1 MRYGEC
7 KKMNVFNLNL
17 DNLISEG
24 DKLLENYKLESKNNS
39 KQNFQRKIET
49 IVDETLDLFD
59 VNF

>member
-1 MRYGEC
+1 ME
-7 KKMNVFNLNL
+7 NVLQIIDFNLY
-17 DNLISEG
+17 NLISEG

-59 VNF
+59 VH

>member
-1 MRYGEC
+1 MKYGEC
-7 KKMNVFNLNL
+7 IQIIDFNLY
-17 DNLISEG
+17 NLISEG

-59 VNF
+59 VHF

>member
-1 MRYGEC
+1 MKYGEC
-7 KKMNVFNLNL
+7 IQIIDFNLY
-17 DNLISEG
+17 NLISEG

-59 VNF
+59 VDF

>member
-1 MRYGEC
+1 ME
-7 KKMNVFNLNL
+7 NVLQIIDFNLY
-17 DNLISEG
+17 NLISEG

-59 VNF
+59 VHF

>member
-1 MRYGEC
+1 ME
-7 KKMNVFNLNL
+7 NVYKILILILIFII
-17 DNLISEG
+17 LISEG

-59 VNF
+59 VHF